1 MPANSARSLS
11 DFSDYDS
18 SEDEWRA
25 THSRQQSRQYDYR
38 HNYGGSS
45 SKNPDPQEGNTY
57 QSLEDEFGSKGLLDP
72 NDPFG
77 DPFAD
82 DEEATTP
89 HQEKPRQECKW
100 RRGNKC

>member
-1 MPANSARSLS
+1 MPANTARSLS

-25 THSRQQSRQYDYR
+25 AHSRQQSRQYDYR

-57 QSLEDEFGSKGLLDP
+57 QSLEDEFGSRACLTP
-72 NDPFG
+72 
-77 DPFAD
+77 
-82 DEEATTP
+82 TTP
-89 HQEKPRQECKW
+89 SEIRLPTT
-100 RRGNKC
+100 RRLRPAPGEAAPGV